1 MSFSSNNQIYWY
13 AICVYLMIGAIIFK
27 NIPAII
33 GYGLFLI
40 FDMPSMATT
49 GVMLPLMLNIS
60 WVLLTI
66 ALVFKYLIKI
76 EDNHRED
83 TLNPIEEYEDSYI
96 EKIEKII
103 NKPIP
108 SEIESLLTP
117 DFKPNGNIL
126 KDSQG
131 NPIAEI
137 DGWHSPKSALSTLL
151 SVEEN
156 LLKTPYLPIAF
167 NDKGNLFIYSLSEED
182 LGSIYYIDFSFFEKD
197 NSKYRVLVAQSYADF
212 MTKLIHKD
220 IDQ

>member
-1 MSFSSNNQIYWY
+1 
-13 AICVYLMIGAIIFK
+13 MIGAIIFK